1 MSSQSSYDAD
11 GLPCAPAAVRIEFM
25 PETIIGVV
33 SDLFFT
39 VHIEDVARKLGYT
52 VIWVQPE
59 DRFTDLLVQH
69 QPALIIV
76 DTGDQT
82 LPWEE
87 WILRAK
93 VDPATRR
100 IPVLGFGAHVDTATR
115 DRALAIGFDKVLPR
129 SRFVA
134 ELPERIARHARVMRP
149 DERATL
155 ARQCAEPLPP
165 LAIQGL
171 EQFNRGEYFE
181 AHETLEHAW
190 QAETGLVRDLYR
202 AVLQIAVAYHHV
214 TRRNYAG
221 ALKMFRRSRQ
231 WFNRLP
237 LDTCQGIDLA
247 QLRADAERV
256 EAAVRALGPERIGEI
271 DLSLLKPVSYQ
282 RVKHKT

>member
-1 MSSQSSYDAD
+1 
-11 GLPCAPAAVRIEFM
+11 M
-25 PETIIGVV
+25 PETIIGVA

-39 VHIEDVARKLGYT
+39 VRIEDVAWKLGYA
-52 VIWVQPE
+52 VIWAQPG
-59 DRFTDLLVQH
+59 DHFADLLVRH
-69 QPALIIV
+69 QPALILV
-76 DTGDQT
+76 DTGDYT
-82 LPWEE
+82 LPWQE

-100 IPVLGFGAHVDTATR
+100 IPVLGFGSHVDVAMR
-115 DRALAIGFDKVLPR
+115 ERALAIGFDEVLPR

-134 ELPERIARHARVMRP
+134 DLSKLIVKYARVLRP
-149 DERATL
+149 DEQAML

-165 LAIQGL
+165 LAVQGL

-190 QAETGLVRDLYR
+190 QAETGPVRDLYR

-237 LDTCQGIDLA
+237 PATCQGIDLA

-271 DLSLLKPVSYQ
+271 DLTLLKPVHYE
-282 RVKHKT
+282 RR

>member
-1 MSSQSSYDAD
+1 
-11 GLPCAPAAVRIEFM
+11 M
-25 PETIIGVV
+25 PDTVIGVV

-39 VHIEDVARKLGYT
+39 VKIEDVARSLGYT
-52 VIWVQPE
+52 VIWARPE
-59 DRFTDLLVQH
+59 DRFADLLVQH

-76 DTGDQT
+76 DISDQT
-82 LPWEE
+82 LPWQE

-100 IPVLGFGAHVDTATR
+100 IPVLGFGSHVDVATR
-115 DRALAIGFDKVLPR
+115 DRALALGFDEVLPR

-134 ELPERIARHARVMRP
+134 ELPELIARHARVMRS
-149 DERATL
+149 DERALL
-155 ARQCAEPLPP
+155 AQQCAEPLPP
-165 LAIQGL
+165 PAVQGL
-171 EQFNRGEYFE
+171 EQFNRGAYFE

-190 QAETGLVRDLYR
+190 QAETGPVRDLYR

-237 LDTCQGIDLA
+237 PDTCQGIDLA
-247 QLRADAERV
+247 RLRADAERV

-271 DLSLLKPVSYQ
+271 DLTLLKPVNYE
-282 RVKHKT
+282 RR